1 MRDGGHIDDPM
12 AGRRMPP
19 SSDTGGRGLLLVHL
33 LSDLVQVRSSV
44 DEGSTVRITNW
55 L

>member
-1 MRDGGHIDDPM
+1 M